1 MQSLA
6 IPKISKD
13 SGRSA
18 AGVVVLV
25 LLAAASHLAYLGTP
39 PVNLEF
45 SFIDAAKYFSTGNPQ
60 DLAQYF
66 YYEANTLAIPWIAA
80 AIHWLIP
87 GLGIEY
93 IPRLLAVAS
102 VPFLAIGLLR
112 INRQLGKPVTPY
124 LLLSVVLFNPLE
136 WKKRLDNTLFPIKNG
151 NETGAGAAVVTKITP
166 LYFIITFDSVETN
179 GAAPRYVIGVERQ
192 AADKPA
198 MRHKQQ
204 HYASLGEKKDF
215 FILSE
220 VNGDPADPSGLV
232 LKLTD
237 NGDMVTVSKDKPF
250 QRVENYA
257 ADLKY
262 DLEKPVKNFAGLRAG
277 SRLSF
282 GGEDYIVVA
291 VDADEVILSA
301 QSNQKKTTLPY
312 AP

>member
-1 MQSLA
+1 MDFVKKHYEKVILSAVLLGVVGFLVFL
-6 IPKISKD
+6 PFVISNEQVKLKEMAETVVSYPAKPLPPLD
-13 SGRSA
+13 LTRSA
-18 AGVVVLV
+18 AISQRLK
-25 LLAAASHLAYLGTP
+25 LPA
-39 PVNLEF
+39 NF
-45 SFIDAAKYFSTGNPQ
+45 DFST
-60 DLAQYF
+60 
-66 YYEANTLAIPWIAA
+66 T
-80 AIHWLIP
+80 
-87 GLGIEY
+87 
-93 IPRLLAVAS
+93 
-102 VPFLAIGLLR
+102 
-112 INRQLGKPVTPY
+112 NR
-124 LLLSVVLFNPLE
+124 LFNPLE
-136 WKKRLDNTLFPIKNG
+136 WKKRTDGTLFPIKSG
-151 NETGAGAAVVTKITP
+151 NETGTGAAVVTKITP
-166 LYFIITFDSVETN
+166 LYFIITFDSTETN
-179 GAAPRYVIGVERQ
+179 GAAPRYVLGVERQ
-192 AADKPA
+192 GAEKPA
-198 MRHKQQ
+198 MRRKQQ

-237 NGDMVTVSKDKPF
+237 SGDMVTVSKDKPF

-277 SRLSF
+277 SHLSF

>member
-1 MQSLA
+1 MDFVKKHYEKVLL
-6 IPKISKD
+6 
-13 SGRSA
+13 SA
-18 AGVVVLV
+18 VLLGVVGFLV
-25 LLAAASHLAYLGTP
+25 FLPFVISNEQVKLKEIADTVISSPARPLP
-39 PVNLEF
+39 PLDLTRQAVVSQRVKSPANF
-45 SFIDAAKYFSTGNPQ
+45 DFST
-60 DLAQYF
+60 
-66 YYEANTLAIPWIAA
+66 T
-80 AIHWLIP
+80 
-87 GLGIEY
+87 
-93 IPRLLAVAS
+93 
-102 VPFLAIGLLR
+102 
-112 INRQLGKPVTPY
+112 NR
-124 LLLSVVLFNPLE
+124 LFNPLE
-136 WKKRLDNTLFPIKNG
+136 WKKRLDNTIFPIKNG

-262 DLEKPVKNFAGLRAG
+262 DLEKPVRNFAGLRSG

>member
-1 MQSLA
+1 MDFVKKHYEKVLL
-6 IPKISKD
+6 
-13 SGRSA
+13 SA
-18 AGVVVLV
+18 VLLGVVGFLV
-25 LLAAASHLAYLGTP
+25 FLPFVISNEQKKLIDIAGTVINTPARPLPPLDLTHQAAISQRLKLP
-39 PVNLEF
+39 PNF
-45 SFIDAAKYFSTGNPQ
+45 DFST
-60 DLAQYF
+60 
-66 YYEANTLAIPWIAA
+66 T
-80 AIHWLIP
+80 
-87 GLGIEY
+87 
-93 IPRLLAVAS
+93 
-102 VPFLAIGLLR
+102 
-112 INRQLGKPVTPY
+112 NR
-124 LLLSVVLFNPLE
+124 LFNPLE

-192 AADKPA
+192 AADKPS
-198 MRHKQQ
+198 MRRKQQ

-262 DLEKPVKNFAGLRAG
+262 DLEKPIRNFAGLRAG

-312 AP
+312 VP